1 MHKVYDTVAAA
12 VSVPI
17 LHIAECVGERMKA
30 DGVATAAL
38 FGTSNVMTESFYR
51 RRLVAHG
58 IDLLPPDMDNVETL
72 DRIIYDE
79 LIVGKVTRDAE
90 RALKTMITVKEQ
102 EGAEAIVL
110 ACTELELVVD
120 VDANVLPIYDSTR
133 IHAEKAAEWILGEA
147 ELPSC
152 WRGAIAAR
160 RGSAI
165 PRCRGSVPLAEDLR
179 LRPLRSSRNRRQR
192 WRARALRF
200 AIRPARAGASS
211 SRTGSGRAGR
221 AASSSATATGSSTRS
236 PSAASPARPRCSSRP
251 TATITASA

>member
-1 MHKVYDTVAAA
+1 MRKLGLIGGMSWVSTRTYYTHINTIVQARGDRRASAPLLIESLDFAQLYAVRDQGDWDRAAKVLSDSAKRLEEAGAEALIIAANSMHKVYDTVAAA

-17 LHIAECVGERMKA
+17 LHIAECVGEKMQA
-30 DGVATAAL
+30 DGVTTAAL

-58 IDLLPPDMDNVETL
+58 IDLLPPDMANVEAL

-79 LIVGKVTRDAE
+79 LMVGKVSRVAE

-133 IHAEKAAEWILGEA
+133 IHAEKAAEWIMGEEA
-147 ELPSC
+147 
-152 WRGAIAAR
+152 
-160 RGSAI
+160 
-165 PRCRGSVPLAEDLR
+165 
-179 LRPLRSSRNRRQR
+179 
-192 WRARALRF
+192 
-200 AIRPARAGASS
+200 
-211 SRTGSGRAGR
+211 
-221 AASSSATATGSSTRS
+221 
-236 PSAASPARPRCSSRP
+236 
-251 TATITASA
+251 